1 MERHYSQHGKEV
13 VPAKDSIPT
22 IGSISASNNQNNFL
36 LPIHSEL
43 QKMDTGNEGQ
53 LKHGRY
59 ALHPTMQGNT
69 APSSVCDLHVD
80 QHIHQELFKHQL
92 T

>member
-1 MERHYSQHGKEV
+1 M
-13 VPAKDSIPT
+13 
-22 IGSISASNNQNNFL
+22 
-36 LPIHSEL
+36 HSEL
-43 QKMDTGNEGQ
+43 QKMDMGNERQ
-53 LKHGRY
+53 LKHSRY